1 MAQKEGGK
9 LCGRCSGRNLASSRT
24 DDEMCWLGIRSLSD
38 GDQHILRNAGH
49 GRGNHVVADGAGARR
64 TLRMAVAEHSNR
76 HRQHG
81 CDEHDRDYHAP
92 DFCSARHVSALSQ
105 GRNAYQLV

>member
-1 MAQKEGGK
+1 MAQKEGGR

-24 DDEMCWLGIRSLSD
+24 DDEMCWLGIRPLAD
-38 GDQHILRNAGH
+38 GDKDILRNAGN
-49 GRGNHVVADGAGARR
+49 GRRNYVMADRAGARR

-81 CDEHDRDYHAP
+81 CDEHDRNYHAP
-92 DFCSARHVSALSQ
+92 DFRLAKHVERTFEGVEMLIH
-105 GRNAYQLV
+105 